1 MGADR
6 VTKIAERLAE
16 VERHIAIER
25 ARLEG
30 KDDHEETELDEL
42 ARRAV
47 RLEEELASGPRPRR
61 RKARLRF
68 GLRHQLA
75 FFGVIP
81 SIEPPNVAQKGERWR
96 TSLCSVRRWRRRREG
111 SGWEPEWEQSG
122 FLCYAQAPRG
132 SVRYTPRLNWRESRM
147 SRRERWRQRPRRTPN
162 LPRCVGL

>member
-6 VTKIAERLAE
+6 VTEIAERLAE

-75 FFGVIP
+75 FFGVMVLLIAGTLLVSAWILALP
-81 SIEPPNVAQKGERWR
+81 LLALIGCLPLAIGGSLLYRAIFAKTQAELER
-96 TSLCSVRRWRRRREG
+96 VD
-111 SGWEPEWEQSG
+111 
-122 FLCYAQAPRG
+122 F
-132 SVRYTPRLNWRESRM
+132 
-147 SRRERWRQRPRRTPN
+147 
-162 LPRCVGL
+162 